1 MVDATDLYQEIIMD
15 HTKSPR
21 NYQRLEDADHEAQG
35 DNPLCGDELTVYLK
49 LDGDTVEEITFEA
62 DGCAISTA
70 SASVMT
76 EAVEGREVD
85 DVEDLIDTFQA
96 LVTGEEEANAIDPAE
111 LGDLAALRNVQNFP
125 TRVKCATLSWHTLKA
140 ALEGEDETVT
150 TE

>member
-21 NYQRLEDADHEAQG
+21 NYEHLADADHEAQG
-35 DNPLCGDELTVYLK
+35 DNPLCGDELTVYIK
-49 LDGDTVEEITFEA
+49 LDDGKVTDVTFEA

-76 EAVEGREVD
+76 EAVEGRDID
-85 DVEDLIDTFQA
+85 DVEELVETFKN
-96 LVTGEEEANAIDPAE
+96 LVTGEEDANAIDPAE

-125 TRVKCATLSWHTLKA
+125 TRVKCATLSWHTLQA
-140 ALEGEDETVT
+140 ALNGRDEPVT